1 MKLDELK
8 KGLWGY
14 QKASVYAY
22 ISMTEEQFSAKL
34 AETES
39 QYKEGERQYQ
49 TRIEELEREL
59 AAVRKQLDQQQSEK
73 LEIATTLI
81 EATQYGT
88 AMRREAEE
96 KSKKERE
103 AWEEQLS
110 AAQKELE
117 KYRSQ
122 ISTVRELLQT
132 FLQGTEEQ
140 AGEME
145 QQVERVQ
152 SDCPSHNM
160 ILFER
165 KQESQA

>member
-1 MKLDELK
+1 M
-8 KGLWGY
+8 
-14 QKASVYAY
+14 
-22 ISMTEEQFSAKL
+22 
-34 AETES
+34 
-39 QYKEGERQYQ
+39 
-49 TRIEELEREL
+49 
-59 AAVRKQLDQQQSEK
+59 RKQLDQQQSEK

-96 KSKKERE
+96 KAKKERE